1 MKPVDMV
8 VAAKLVSVSTFGTT
22 YAGLADALGI
32 SASEAHASSKRLVES
47 QLFKARPRQAP
58 YPRKQAL
65 LEFWVHGLKYVF
77 PAELGKVTRGIPTSI
92 GAPPLSQEF
101 RLSEGSRPVWP
112 DSKGT
117 VRGPSLQPIH
127 SSAVKASED
136 ERVYEL
142 LSLLDALR
150 EGKAREQQL
159 AQQFLKERL
168 YSWS

>member
-65 LEFWVHGLKYVF
+65 LEFCELMPLMMALSFAGLV
-77 PAELGKVTRGIPTSI
+77 
-92 GAPPLSQEF
+92 
-101 RLSEGSRPVWP
+101 
-112 DSKGT
+112 
-117 VRGPSLQPIH
+117 LQPVQC
-127 SSAVKASED
+127 SQGGRPANQQATQPDAFKSNMT
-136 ERVYEL
+136 L
-142 LSLLDALR
+142 PPCCWLD
-150 EGKAREQQL
+150 
-159 AQQFLKERL
+159 
-168 YSWS
+168 ST